1 MSEYKLLIAED
12 DVDLGNVLKMFIEM
26 NGFSVTLVTDGN
38 EACEKIEDI
47 APDLCVLDINM
58 PGKDGF
64 TTAQFI
70 RKRMPD
76 MPIVFLTAR
85 NQKQD
90 RVKGLKLGADDYITK
105 PFEPDELVL
114 RLQNILKRTYRDNND
129 NVVLI
134 GNYRFYPNDFK
145 LVYDNDERVLTE
157 KECELIKYLNLNRN
171 RTIKRK
177 EILDSVWGDDDYFTG
192 RSMDVFITRVRKFL
206 ASDKSIKIENIRGV
220 GYRFVCK

>member
-1 MSEYKLLIAED
+1 MNDYKILIAED
-12 DVDLGNVLKMFIEM
+12 DIDLGNVLKMFIEM

-38 EACEKIEDI
+38 EACEKVEDI
-47 APDLCVLDINM
+47 NPDLCVLDINM

-70 RKRMPD
+70 RNRIPD

-114 RLQNILKRTYRDNND
+114 RLQNILKRTCKYKDD
-129 NVVLI
+129 CMII
-134 GNYRFYPNDFK
+134 GAYRFYPDDFK
-145 LVYDNDERVLTE
+145 LVYEDKESILTE
-157 KECELIKYLNLNRN
+157 KECELIKFLYINKNN
-171 RTIKRK
+171 VVKRK
-177 EILDSVWGDDDYFTG
+177 QILDSVWDDDDYFTG